1 MLLLKIYLE
10 LEYTIYNTFFRNK
23 GSILYEM
30 PHHQQNS

>member
-1 MLLLKIYLE
+1 MLLLKIDLE
-10 LEYTIYNTFFRNK
+10 LEYTIYNTFFK